1 MKGKDESM
9 KRTSALFLALLISLS
24 LTSYAQG
31 QTLVSYRG
39 FDPDEQSYRDFVAAH
54 PDVTLK
60 GWEPYYSTTGEFVGA
75 LLTKALSSDLFDIS
89 TFTVDYRQ
97 IMKKGYLLDL
107 SGSSVIREAIS
118 RMHPSIAAQTMLD
131 GKIYAVP
138 TRISFDYM
146 EVNRDGWAQAGLSEA
161 DVPDS
166 FPAFLDF
173 LEHWCDQTEK
183 SGDQNIR
190 VNMMWDWDLYNED
203 TYPYWLS
210 RHLINSYILQQQYAG
225 EPLTFDELELRGLL
239 ERCQE
244 VGRRLYAVEPKI
256 EGEYPQGIYYALFET
271 GLQMAWPQRMAYVL
285 NFRLND
291 AQPKLMKAWMSM
303 SSVNAETKVPDLSIE
318 FLERMVTAP
327 QKPTTWTSTLL
338 YRDAEPKLN
347 PNHEASLKSIAKQ
360 LNAIREK
367 LADPDLPIVER
378 QEQEELLK
386 QFEYHEEHANDD
398 ENKYYM
404 SPAQLEEYKQY
415 ADGLFFP
422 PPGVFDSSSESYKQ
436 IDTLQKQFGAR
447 VITTDQFMSELK
459 RIARIVELENQ

>member
-1 MKGKDESM
+1 MKDGPSESIMKGKDESM
-9 KRTSALFLALLISLS
+9 KRAYALFLALLISLS

-183 SGDQNIR
+183 SGD
-190 VNMMWDWDLYNED
+190 
-203 TYPYWLS
+203 
-210 RHLINSYILQQQYAG
+210 
-225 EPLTFDELELRGLL
+225 
-239 ERCQE
+239 
-244 VGRRLYAVEPKI
+244 
-256 EGEYPQGIYYALFET
+256 
-271 GLQMAWPQRMAYVL
+271 
-285 NFRLND
+285 
-291 AQPKLMKAWMSM
+291 
-303 SSVNAETKVPDLSIE
+303 
-318 FLERMVTAP
+318 
-327 QKPTTWTSTLL
+327 
-338 YRDAEPKLN
+338 
-347 PNHEASLKSIAKQ
+347 
-360 LNAIREK
+360 
-367 LADPDLPIVER
+367 
-378 QEQEELLK
+378 
-386 QFEYHEEHANDD
+386 
-398 ENKYYM
+398 
-404 SPAQLEEYKQY
+404 
-415 ADGLFFP
+415 
-422 PPGVFDSSSESYKQ
+422 
-436 IDTLQKQFGAR
+436 
-447 VITTDQFMSELK
+447 
-459 RIARIVELENQ
+459 